1 MTLSRKK
8 SLATTV
14 LMIASLKNSMLAN
27 AVTNVVVGSDPN
39 LLADV
44 NWSDGVCYAPISDVR
59 IGDTIEFKYA
69 GHNVYKMRNYK
80 AFKDCDFD
88 DAIELSGIEQTNY
101 RHEITQ
107 DDVDASDD
115 GGSLFFACKY
125 RYHCWGDQKIRVNVN
140 TDLNFDVTSTKTPVS
155 HIAIGFSTDLC
166 DLVQRG
172 EADISGV
179 TTNDDINSDCLDPVV
194 TTDDTQEM
202 ARTVHST
209 TCLSKPFTMTP
220 GGVIN
225 QVSFVHFP
233 FPVDRRVLLGDRAFE
248 FVAGDPDDDMA
259 GLQSVSVNQLYVH
272 HILGGI
278 VRGTGAESIQRRDF
292 DAAFPLPYGILTG
305 DFDNIMTF
313 HLIDLRETGDQ
324 WLECAECR
332 CQEDH
337 VFEDAGG
344 IDCCTNCT
352 SLISPTIDYRMRYN
366 VSWTELSELD
376 VLVEPIIA
384 VSTNI
389 YPSGI
394 EFDIP
399 QYNFLPSNQQ
409 LPEDPTIQVLKRSGT
424 FRTLFSM
431 EFPPIIPDYDGPDL
445 VEIHRC
451 AGHLHIGGLLIQ
463 LEDLETGEII
473 CSSDATYG
481 SDPTADLGFITS
493 MGVHNFEPPIV
504 IPADREIQLVTHYN
518 ATEKRVGVMGLLLVW
533 ITEKQEGNVSPDEA
547 SLVVDVCKGST
558 CDVSILPEWCADTLL
573 DTQFC
578 KVGNICDCESLLEL
592 SFVPGCGEVF
602 SYPGI
607 DDIPINS
614 ICQNT
619 CGACTDNVPTKD
631 VVRQALEVKFK
642 FEADKL
648 CRYNSDGCRR
658 YLSNMY
664 SCSQEMPDVNN
675 LDPVVKSVIIEE
687 GRRIAM
693 DNAKL
698 GNPFMHNLIQASNFV
713 YPCSTGDK
721 NDSTSDHKHDSTGD
735 DKDDG
740 TKSIGHHGR
749 APSILIGFVLPAAL
763 TAFCFH

>member
-1 MTLSRKK
+1 MTLSPKK
-8 SLATTV
+8 SLATV
-14 LMIASLKNSMLAN
+14 LMISSLNNSMLAQ

-39 LLADV
+39 LQADV
-44 NWSDGVCYAPISDVR
+44 NWSDGACYAPISDVR
-59 IGDTIEFKYA
+59 IGDTIEFNYK

-88 DAIELSGIEQTNY
+88 DAIELSGIDQTNY

-107 DDVDASDD
+107 DDVDASEEGD
-115 GGSLFFACKY
+115 GSLFFACRY
-125 RYHCWGDQKIRVNVN
+125 RSHCLYDQKIRVNIN
-140 TDLNFDVTSTKTPVS
+140 TDLNFDATTKNPVS
-155 HIAIGFSTDLC
+155 EVAIGFSTDLC

-194 TTDDTQEM
+194 TIDDTQEIS
-202 ARTVHST
+202 RTVYST

-225 QVSFVHFP
+225 QVSFAHFP
-233 FPVDRRVLLGDRAFE
+233 FPADHRVLLGDRAFE
-248 FVAGDPDDDMA
+248 FVSGDPDENMG

-272 HILGGI
+272 HILGGV
-278 VRGTGAESIQRRDF
+278 VRGTGAESIQRHDF

-305 DFDNIMTF
+305 DFDNIMTY

-337 VFEDAGG
+337 IFEDEGG
-344 IDCCTNCT
+344 IYCCTNCT

-366 VSWTELSELD
+366 VSWTELTDLD

-384 VSTNI
+384 ISTNI
-389 YPSGI
+389 ITGDI
-394 EFDIP
+394 EFDVP
-399 QYNFLPSNQQ
+399 QYNFLPSYQQ
-409 LPEDPTIQVLKRSGT
+409 LPEDPTIQVRKRVGT

-431 EFPPIIPDYDGPDL
+431 EFPPIIPNYDGPDL

-451 AGHLHIGGLLIQ
+451 AGHLHIGGLVIQ
-463 LEDLETGEII
+463 LEDVETGEII
-473 CSSDATYG
+473 CSSEATYG

-493 MGVHNFEPPIV
+493 MGVHNFDDAPRV
-504 IPADREIQLVTHYN
+504 ISADREIQLVTHYN
-518 ATEKRVGVMGLLLVW
+518 ATEKRVGVMGILYVW
-533 ITEKQEGNVSPDEA
+533 ITEEGNVTPDEA

-558 CDVSILPEWCADTLL
+558 CDVSILPDWCADTLP
-573 DTQFC
+573 DTKIC
-578 KVGNICDCESLLEL
+578 ELASICDCASLLKV
-592 SFVPGCGEVF
+592 SYVPKCGGVI
-602 SYPGI
+602 SSPGI
-607 DDIPINS
+607 EDIPINS
-614 ICQNT
+614 ICANT
-619 CGACTDNVPTKD
+619 CGACADDMPTQD
-631 VVRQALEVKFK
+631 EVRQAFEINFK
-642 FEADKL
+642 FEADNL

-658 YLSNMY
+658 YLSNLY
-664 SCSQEMPDVNN
+664 SCSQEMPGVND

-687 GRRIAM
+687 GSRIAM

-713 YPCSTGDK
+713 DPCSTGDDK
-721 NDSTSDHKHDSTGD
+721 NDSTGD
-735 DKDDG
+735 DEKLDDG
-740 TKSIGHHGR
+740 TKSTKSTGHHGR
-749 APSILIGFVLPAAL
+749 APSILLGFVLPTVL
-763 TAFCFH
+763 TALWFH